1 MYTDLIKKDL
11 DHVWHPCTYMQD
23 LQKNHPLVISSAKGS
38 YLETDQ
44 GPIIDAI
51 SSWWCKSLGHGH
63 PEVITAIK
71 KQLDKFEHVIT
82 ANTTNK
88 VIVALAEELSKITGK
103 KHVFFASDGAC
114 AVEIALKLSV
124 HASKLKGYTN
134 KTKFVSLE
142 NSYHGDTFGA
152 MSVSDLGAFKKTYSD
167 FQLNT
172 TQLSDVPYRAGPTD
186 PNWQNCELEWEAILA
201 QLNPI
206 KEQIAAIIFEPI
218 MQGAAGMRCYS
229 PALLSKL
236 REFAKANDIYIIA
249 DEIMTGL
256 GRTGEWL
263 AQSHANI
270 RADFTC
276 LSKGLTSGSMP
287 LSLTMID
294 EEIYNLFYQDY
305 APGSAFLHSHTYSGN
320 PVAASAA
327 LATLTVMQRDDILK
341 QSRNLGEYMQKQF
354 SEIINTCGKLTNY
367 RSIGAI
373 VAADLENTTDAR
385 LGYLIAQAAQ
395 KRGALLRPI
404 GNSIYWLPPLNT
416 NKDTIDKLA
425 QITFESIQEVYKQ
438 LSKDQ
443 SKCYA

>member
-11 DHVWHPCTYMQD
+11 EHVWHPCTYMQD
-23 LQKNHPLVISSAKGS
+23 LHKNHPLVITGAKGS

-63 PEVITAIK
+63 PEVIAAIK
-71 KQLDKFEHVIT
+71 QQLDKFEHVIT
-82 ANTTNK
+82 ANTTNE
-88 VIVALAEELSKITGK
+88 VIVALAEELSNITGK

-114 AVEIALKLSV
+114 AIEIALKLSV
-124 HASKLKGYTN
+124 HASRLKGHTQ

-152 MSVSDLGAFKKTYSD
+152 MSVSDLGAFKQTYSD
-167 FQLNT
+167 FQLNA
-172 TQLSDVPYRAGPTD
+172 TQLSGVPYRTGSED
-186 PNWQNCELEWEAILA
+186 PDWKNSDTEWEKILV
-201 QLNPI
+201 QLTPI

-229 PALLSKL
+229 PALLTKL
-236 REFAKANDIYIIA
+236 REFAKENDIYIIA

-263 AQSHANI
+263 AQNHANI
-270 RADFTC
+270 SADFTC

-327 LATLTVMQRDDILK
+327 LSTLKIMQRENILK
-341 QSRNLGEYMQKQF
+341 QTQELGTYMQNQF
-354 SEIINTCGKLTNY
+354 KDLITTCGKLINY

-373 VAADLENTTDAR
+373 VAADLVNTNDAR

-416 NKDTIDKLA
+416 KLDTIDKLA
-425 QITFESIQEVYKQ
+425 QITYDSIQDVYSQ
-438 LSKDQ
+438 VTKDQ
-443 SKCYA
+443 SKCYT

>member
-82 ANTTNK
+82 ANTTNE

-114 AVEIALKLSV
+114 AIEIALKLSV
-124 HASKLKGYTN
+124 HASKLKGYTS

-167 FQLNT
+167 FQLNA
-172 TQLSDVPYRAGPTD
+172 TQINNVPYRSGPQD
-186 PNWQNCELEWEAILA
+186 ANWQNCEQEWTTILA

-229 PALLSKL
+229 PALLTKL

-294 EEIYNLFYQDY
+294 EKIYNLFYQDY

-341 QSRNLGEYMQKQF
+341 QSRNLGKYMQKQF

-443 SKCYA
+443 NKCYA